1 MSGND
6 PSEGL
11 CSPSD
16 TGWQSSC
23 FECFECHV
31 YGTTKN
37 STYLVAFEKFC
48 QLWNTKIIF
57 KLIFWLLIGFNLP
70 SWASKKHN
78 FTLYAWF
85 FVKQKF
91 CQSWIFRGVLVKHIL
106 VYFTLTF
113 QILVWTKFWIRN
125 CQLL

>member
-1 MSGND
+1 MLGVPMPLRYSLLAKCLLGEKKLNVTKKQCSKNSENLCRGND

-37 STYLVAFEKFC
+37 STYLVAFE
-48 QLWNTKIIF
+48 
-57 KLIFWLLIGFNLP
+57 
-70 SWASKKHN
+70 N
-78 FTLYAWF
+78 FANYGTLGSF
-85 FVKQKF
+85 L
-91 CQSWIFRGVLVKHIL
+91 S
-106 VYFTLTF
+106 
-113 QILVWTKFWIRN
+113 
-125 CQLL
+125 